1 MAREVMP
8 NHFKS
13 KKDTCTKCNVFFSS
27 IQNIKK
33 YLRLREQILTQY
45 LIALIKNS
53 FMILLKSFFYQYSKK
68 SFGRFFLIQ
77 LVKASFISCYYP
89 LHIPIRQLSYKLLVH
104 PIQKN
109 IFCEIFYLWHIRRL
123 LISLLIQLYY
133 ILAHIFST
141 VKVFAVQ

>member
-1 MAREVMP
+1 MYFFLP
-8 NHFKS
+8 FKILRYVS
-13 KKDTCTKCNVFFSS
+13 MIERTNSNIPQSIDQEFFHDSFKK
-27 IQNIKK
+27 
-33 YLRLREQILTQY
+33 
-45 LIALIKNS
+45 
-53 FMILLKSFFYQYSKK
+53 FFYQYLKK

-109 IFCEIFYLWHIRRL
+109 IFCEFFYLWHIRRL

-141 VKVFAVQ
+141 VKVFAVQVTIDDKQIIFHRVSTCSFL